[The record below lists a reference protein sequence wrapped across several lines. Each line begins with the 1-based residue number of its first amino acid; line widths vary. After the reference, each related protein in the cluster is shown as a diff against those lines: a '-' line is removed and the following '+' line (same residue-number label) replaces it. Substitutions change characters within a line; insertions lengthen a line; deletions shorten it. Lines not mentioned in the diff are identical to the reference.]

1 MERLEVVG
9 LTCRYGRQVVVH
21 RLSFSVGKGEVVGL
35 LGPNGAGKSTVL
47 QVLCGLR
54 LPWEGRL
61 MLDGKPFSATDPQ
74 LRRRLGVV
82 FQDPS
87 LDEGLTG
94 RENLRL
100 LAALYGLS
108 SSTASARI
116 DEALGLVGLAER
128 QHDLVACYSGGMK
141 RRLELARVLLHRPE
155 LLLMDEPSRGLDA
168 AALRRYWTQLRA
180 WQRQQGLSI
189 LVVTHLP
196 DEAEFC
202 DRLLVLDR
210 GQLLVE
216 GTPQMLRQRVGGDV
230 LTIEAEDAK
239 ELAKQLQLALGEA
252 LSIVRSDEE
261 TLILCAREGHL
272 LIPRLLA
279 ACPPGRLRSVAMRRP
294 TLGDVFV
301 QLTGRTLEGRLDEP
315 ATI

>member
-1 MERLEVVG
+1 MRG
-9 LTCRYGRQVVVH
+9 
-21 RLSFSVGKGEVVGL
+21 S
-35 LGPNGAGKSTVL
+35 
-47 QVLCGLR
+47 
-54 LPWEGRL
+54 
-61 MLDGKPFSATDPQ
+61 
-74 LRRRLGVV
+74 
-82 FQDPS
+82 QD
-87 LDEGLTG
+87 
-94 RENLRL
+94 ENLRL